1 MELNCGCFLF
11 DSAEN
16 RVQFGGLVST
26 SNTYAGE
33 RLTIVTDGL
42 LYWSMG
48 LRDEIN
54 EGGGGGGGGGSDEV

>member
-1 MELNCGCFLF
+1 M
-11 DSAEN
+11 
-16 RVQFGGLVST
+16 VST
-26 SNTYAGE
+26 SNTYGSE

-54 EGGGGGGGGGSDEV
+54 EGGGSGCGGGNETDIDDVASSR